1 MGSGEGRMEWDGEGV
16 GERVGVPPLNF
27 RRKGD
32 LGVPLLYF
40 KRESWVSHLHLGVAL
55 GPAVSSSNFFLMFSS
70 FLAIDFILCRVVVM
84 KK

>member
-1 MGSGEGRMEWDGEGV
+1 MGSGEGRMEWDGEEV

-40 KRESWVSHLHLGVAL
+40 KRES
-55 GPAVSSSNFFLMFSS
+55 
-70 FLAIDFILCRVVVM
+70 
-84 KK
+84 